1 MCIKSFISSDS
12 FLSFFL
18 ARKSRVFSLFRT
30 GFVWRPNHF
39 DEFYS
44 RIIFL
49 DTFSCGTPAKTQT
62 NTRAPTKQI
71 KMLYF
76 NLSLMWSRE
85 NGSGFLLFSLPFFV
99 IVWKIISAKAFRSHQ
114 PTKQQKEFN
123 FNYVQQG
130 FHCLAV
136 AMAFLFPFSFSFA
149 VIVFNGVYKLSILT
163 ATARIP
169 IYTSN

>member
-114 PTKQQKEFN
+114 PTNQ
-123 FNYVQQG
+123 
-130 FHCLAV
+130 
-136 AMAFLFPFSFSFA
+136 
-149 VIVFNGVYKLSILT
+149 
-163 ATARIP
+163 ATKRIP
-169 IYTSN
+169 FQLRATRVSLFGGGDGVFVSIFIFICCYCIQRCI

>member
-114 PTKQQKEFN
+114 PTNQPSNKKN
-123 FNYVQQG
+123 SISITCNKG
-130 FHCLAV
+130 FTVWRWRWRFCFHFHFHLLLLYSTVYINC
-136 AMAFLFPFSFSFA
+136 PF
-149 VIVFNGVYKLSILT
+149 
-163 ATARIP
+163 
-169 IYTSN
+169 